1 MKLKRNFEMQVIVG
15 SFTRKLLYLKA
26 VKQPAPRAAEQIAQS
41 TGRCIK
47 SDILQEFEQWKEQ
60 YEQAQ
65 LDSGLLNA

>member
-1 MKLKRNFEMQVIVG
+1 MQVIVG

-26 VKQPAPRAAEQIAQS
+26 VKQPDPRAAEQIAQS
-41 TGRCIK
+41 TERCIK
-47 SDILQEFEQWKEQ
+47 SGILQEFEQWKEQ